1 MQNFHDNQNK
11 SFNRAMEKYGIYK
24 DEFKEFINK
33 DGLDKT
39 WDNFRT
45 YFTEYYFELKED
57 NGLNKKHVGFVADD
71 TIDHPRVEESQMTD
85 ALNNLANADAAD
97 ATNLTSLRFTNEN
110 LAEQLK
116 VALSQN
122 KVLTDF
128 PEEIYMRCHRNS
140 VRKS

>member
-45 YFTEYYFELKED
+45 YFT
-57 NGLNKKHVGFVADD
+57 
-71 TIDHPRVEESQMTD
+71 
-85 ALNNLANADAAD
+85 
-97 ATNLTSLRFTNEN
+97 
-110 LAEQLK
+110 
-116 VALSQN
+116 
-122 KVLTDF
+122 
-128 PEEIYMRCHRNS
+128 
-140 VRKS
+140 